1 MKYIVLLLIFCCF
14 NTIYSQEASTEQFNT
29 PTENKQINSMV
40 SNTSN
45 VSSPNASAAE
55 ILDELSVSAT
65 ADASVLDFSSDG
77 ENDDSTFSV
86 PNVISPDQELEKEAK
101 HEWFEDVDKINGQLF
116 EKKYSEAI
124 YLLKNLIAD
133 LRQQQRHKINAF
145 FPKSFESFSETN
157 DKGSLGSFVSQ
168 TEHFGVLFSKRY
180 KRQENP
186 NDTIEINVVFDDP
199 SIGEYINVIKNPKYV
214 EGFDNTKVVK
224 IRNKYNALETFSE
237 EEGYFE
243 RNILV
248 NEQLLLNVLA
258 TGLVEKDSIDKFC
271 DGIDILQLEGYL
283 K

>member
-1 MKYIVLLLIFCCF
+1 M
-14 NTIYSQEASTEQFNT
+14 
-29 PTENKQINSMV
+29 
-40 SNTSN
+40 TSN
-45 VSSPNASAAE
+45 SEDLLESE
-55 ILDELSVSAT
+55 D
-65 ADASVLDFSSDG
+65 VLTKS
-77 ENDDSTFSV
+77 N
-86 PNVISPDQELEKEAK
+86 K
-101 HEWFEDVDKINGQLF
+101 HEWLEDVDNINGQLI

-133 LRQQQRHKINAF
+133 LRQQQRLKINAF
-145 FPKSFESFSETN
+145 FPKDFEAFSETN
-157 DKGSLGSFVSQ
+157 EKGSLGSFVSQ

-224 IRNKYNALETFSE
+224 IRDRYNALETYSE

-258 TGLVEKDSIDKFC
+258 TGLIEKTSIDSFC
-271 DGIDILQLEGYL
+271 NGIDISRLEQYL

>member
-1 MKYIVLLLIFCCF
+1 M
-14 NTIYSQEASTEQFNT
+14 
-29 PTENKQINSMV
+29 
-40 SNTSN
+40 
-45 VSSPNASAAE
+45 
-55 ILDELSVSAT
+55 
-65 ADASVLDFSSDG
+65 
-77 ENDDSTFSV
+77 
-86 PNVISPDQELEKEAK
+86 
-101 HEWFEDVDKINGQLF
+101 EDVSQVNQHLF
-116 EKKYSEAI
+116 QNKYSEAI

-133 LRQQQRHKINAF
+133 LRQQQRLKISAF
-145 FPKSFESFSETN
+145 FPKSFEAFSETTE
-157 DKGSLGSFVSQ
+157 KGSLGSFVSQ

-180 KRQENP
+180 KREENP

-224 IRNKYNALETFSE
+224 IRDRYNALETFSE

-258 TGLVEKDSIDKFC
+258 TGVVEKASIDQFC
-271 DGIDILQLEGYL
+271 ETIDIKNLEKYL

>member
-1 MKYIVLLLIFCCF
+1 MVYAQDVNSESVDI
-14 NTIYSQEASTEQFNT
+14 STSNMEIISKN
-29 PTENKQINSMV
+29 V
-40 SNTSN
+40 SNE
-45 VSSPNASAAE
+45 VDV
-55 ILDELSVSAT
+55 IDELSVSAT
-65 ADASVLDFSSDG
+65 TDISVLDFSGDDEKYDIKDSDTNMG
-77 ENDDSTFSV
+77 ETLVS
-86 PNVISPDQELEKEAK
+86 KEDEILNLR
-101 HEWFEDVDKINGQLF
+101 HEWFEDVDKINGQLI

-133 LRQQQRHKINAF
+133 LRQQQRLKINAF
-145 FPKSFESFSETN
+145 FPKAFETYSETTE
-157 DKGSLGSFVSQ
+157 KGSLGSFVSQ

-180 KRQENP
+180 KREENP

-224 IRNKYNALETFSE
+224 IREQYNALETYSE

-248 NEQLLLNVLA
+248 NEQLLLNILA
-258 TGLVEKDSIDKFC
+258 TGLIEKTSIDNFC
-271 DGIDILQLEGYL
+271 NGIDIIKLERYL